1 MHCLCCLS
9 LLSLDLGLCHGFL
22 LSLLP
27 CVGLPSGLLRHGGLL
42 LRSGGLLLRRG
53 GLLLRSG
60 GLLLQS
66 GGPLLRRGGLL
77 LYRGERLLRP
87 GGLTSHLLHP
97 GGLLLRLLR
106 PGVLLLC
113 LLRPGGLTSHPLCPG
128 GLLLRLLRRGGPL
141 FCRPCAGLWLHPGF
155 LLCRFC
161 LGPRP
166 LHFHVDLTLRAL
178 GLLHYTNCC
187 TSPKTTFPLIHCTDD
202 TQLIT
207 LITQLITQSHTLY
220 KSWTTSLWSP
230 SIV

>member
-113 LLRPGGLTSHPLCPG
+113 LLRPEGSRPIRSALVGSCYVCSAMVGLCSV
-128 GLLLRLLRRGGPL
+128 GPVL
-141 FCRPCAGLWLHPGF
+141 ASGSTLASYSA
-155 LLCRFC
+155 RFC